1 MCIHELR
8 ITYIYVLC
16 LMSYVYMS
24 YSTFSNKILIMK
36 IRRACTDIFDTAV
49 KHISL
54 AKIKELLNILLT
66 FTETHFQV

>member
-1 MCIHELR
+1 M
-8 ITYIYVLC
+8 
-16 LMSYVYMS
+16 YMS